1 LSTITTLALLPGWFA
16 LGYDLLHRSENGTK
30 HDNKFGLIY
39 SCRCAAA
46 GCFPPATKPRF
57 QEKMMKGQESKKA
70 AKKEPAKTMKEKKE
84 AKKLK
89 KEEKQRQ

>member
-1 LSTITTLALLPGWFA
+1 MLQSGQ
-16 LGYDLLHRSENGTK
+16 LHVGCNRTK
-30 HDNKFGLIY
+30 HSNKIGLIY
-39 SCRCAAA
+39 FCRCAAA
-46 GCFPPATKPRF
+46 GCFPTATRPEI
-57 QEKMMKGQESKKA
+57 QEKTMKGQESKKA